1 MTHQPSFSQVE
12 FADKKKIT
20 RREKFLARMEEII
33 PWSRLLAVIEPFY
46 PKGERGRPPVG
57 LERMLRVYFLQ
68 QWYGLADEALEDA
81 LYDSQALRG
90 FACMDLDAEGVPDAT
105 TLLKFRRL
113 LETHDLCQGLFT
125 AINADLTARGL
136 LLREGTLV
144 DATLIAAP
152 PSTKN
157 QEKKRDPEMHQTR
170 KGQQWYFGM
179 KAHIGADRDSK
190 LIHTVVVTAAN
201 VADITK
207 TAELLHGQEKQVH
220 ADAGYTGVEKRVEI
234 QALARTIDWQI
245 AGKRG
250 QLKKM
255 AEGAEKETLK
265 AVEKAKASVRA
276 FVEHPFHILKNI
288 FRHRKVRYRGL
299 AKNGHQL
306 YTLFGLANLII
317 GARRAKV

>member
-1 MTHQPSFSQVE
+1 MTHQPSFSQAE

-20 RREKFLARMEEII
+20 RREKFLARMEAII
-33 PWSRLLAVIEPFY
+33 PWPRLVAVIEPFY
-46 PKGERGRPPVG
+46 PKGQRGRPPVG

-90 FACMDLDAEGVPDAT
+90 FARIELAAEGVPDAT
-105 TLLKFRRL
+105 TLLKFRRR
-113 LETHDLCQGLFT
+113 LETHDLCKGLFT

-157 QEKKRDPEMHQTR
+157 KEKQRDPEMHQTR

-190 LIHTVVVTAAN
+190 LVHTVVVTAAN

-207 TAELLHGQEKQVH
+207 TAELLHGHETQVH
-220 ADAGYTGVEKRVEI
+220 AEAGYLGVEKRAEI
-234 QALARTIDWQI
+234 VALNRTMDWQI
-245 AGKRG
+245 ARKRG
-250 QLKKM
+250 QLKTM
-255 AEGAEKETLK
+255 AEGTEKETLK
-265 AVEKAKASVRA
+265 AAEKAKAAVRA
-276 FVEHPFHILKNI
+276 FVEPPFHILKNI

-306 YTLFGLANLII
+306 YTLFGLANVMI
-317 GARRAKV
+317 GARRATA